1 MRARLIAAVAVLV
14 SACGAQEAPLSVN
27 GAWVRA
33 MPPGAS
39 TTAAYL
45 SIENRSDGPRR
56 ITSVTSPQ
64 FARAELHETRMDDGI
79 ARMRAVDALT
89 LRPGERVTLAPGA
102 VHLMLFD
109 PVRPLVPGERV
120 RLRFSLDDGWTLEV
134 DAEVRAP

>member
-1 MRARLIAAVAVLV
+1 VRARHIVAVAALV
-14 SACGAQEAPLSVN
+14 SACGAPGAPLSVN
-27 GAWVRA
+27 EAWVRA

-45 SIENRSDGPRR
+45 SIENRSGAPRR

-64 FARAELHETRMDDGI
+64 FARAELHETRMDDGV

-89 LRPGERVTLAPGA
+89 LESGERVTLAPGA
-102 VHLMLFD
+102 MHLMLFD
-109 PVRPLVPGERV
+109 PVHPLGPGERV
-120 RLRFSLDDGWTLEV
+120 RLRFALDDGWILEV